1 MGVSRFSAI
10 INPPLSSMIA
20 IGKTEKK
27 VVPDGDGFK

>member
-1 MGVSRFSAI
+1 MGISNFSAV
-10 INPPLSSMIA
+10 INPPQASMLA